1 MKTINQKEFDEVT
14 KTGICLVDFY
24 ATWCMPCRMFGAILE
39 DIEEEIGESVKIFKV
54 DVDENEALSR
64 KFGVLS
70 IPTILILK
78 DGVLQEKH
86 VGVWSK
92 EDCIEAIKKYQ

>member
-1 MKTINQKEFDEVT
+1 MKTINQNEFDEVT
-14 KTGICLVDFY
+14 KNGICLVDFY

-39 DIEEEIGESVKIFKV
+39 DIEEEIGENVKIFKV

>member
-64 KFGVLS
+64 KFGVFS

>member
-1 MKTINQKEFDEVT
+1 MKTINQNEFDEVT